1 MDLLLISA
9 AETAADDGGFLG
21 VVKTVKRRGMGLAG
35 SYPAAVRRSADVG
48 AYEILPDIAHRKVVQ
63 MHHRRGIQGQKG
75 HGAHKGQADIPVPE
89 RMRGARL
96 NGRDR

>member
-1 MDLLLISA
+1 
-9 AETAADDGGFLG
+9 
-21 VVKTVKRRGMGLAG
+21 MGLAG

-48 AYEILPDIAHRKVVQ
+48 AYEILPDIAHRKMVQ